1 MTNQAAIKIK
11 FGKAENGYD
20 RSDDVSY
27 DLLAR
32 RGSQDWQRIG
42 QVEASKTCT
51 TFGSTCGYD
60 EYKIG
65 DFSASLWTDDEDVE
79 VEVEVLSG
87 GYGHWHRKPV
97 KQIRTIAEAKR
108 IIKAWAAQHLEDLNW
123 TGATQ

>member
-1 MTNQAAIKIK
+1 MAAKIQIK

-20 RSDDVSY
+20 RADDVSY

-32 RGSQDWQRIG
+32 RGSQEWQRVG
-42 QVEASKTCT
+42 QVEGSKTCT
-51 TFGSTCGYD
+51 SFGSTCGYD

-65 DFSASLWTDDEDVE
+65 DFSASLWIGDDDEVE
-79 VEVEVLSG
+79 VEVDVLSG

-108 IIKAWAAQHLEDLNW
+108 IIKTWAAERLASRNW
-123 TGATQ
+123 NP